1 MKKKRALPN
10 ASDRDSEK
18 SDRSDKSDKI
28 GIKLGTSLDANYR
41 LEESYRL
48 GESSEREVKAEQIK
62 LDI

>member
-10 ASDRDSEK
+10 AADGDSNH
-18 SDRSDKSDKI
+18 SDRSDKSDRI

-48 GESSEREVKAEQIK
+48 GESSEREIKAE
-62 LDI
+62 